1 MKNRLV
7 ASVLACGLTATLAAC
22 VSKPAPLMA
31 PAVHDL
37 GLPAAISTDKPAV
50 ALRRVEVTAAP
61 WLNTSD
67 MQFRFTDAR
76 TSERRSF
83 ADNRWAATPA
93 QLVEPLLARELGA
106 GAGGECKLSLRLDEF
121 VQLFDGKGKSE
132 VLISGSMSLR
142 GDRVDGVYARD
153 EFDLRQ
159 PAASADPAAGVAALR
174 QASDALAVRIRDWL
188 KNAPTQAC
196 KPS

>member
-1 MKNRLV
+1 MGLGRAITSFAGAGIRLRPAEHDRLRV
-7 ASVLACGLTATLAAC
+7 AFERGNQLRQ
-22 VSKPAPLMA
+22 
-31 PAVHDL
+31 L
-37 GLPAAISTDKPAV
+37 GTG
-50 ALRRVEVTAAP
+50 AL
-61 WLNTSD
+61 
-67 MQFRFTDAR
+67 QFRFTDAR

-188 KNAPTQAC
+188 KNAPTNAC
-196 KPS
+196 KSS